1 MAELDD
7 TTKLLIGIQKDVTA
21 TKTKVEDIEAKLD
34 QVDRT
39 ESNAKK
45 ALAKA
50 IEAEHRVDQVTYIQN
65 WLIGLLVS
73 GGLLALLIYIAEKF
87 L

>member
-1 MAELDD
+1 MELDD

-39 ESNAKK
+39 ENNAKK

-50 IEAEHRVDQVTYIQN
+50 IETEHRVDRVTYIQN

>member
-1 MAELDD
+1 MVELDD

-39 ESNAKK
+39 ENNAKK

-50 IEAEHRVDQVTYIQN
+50 IETEHRVDRVTYIQN

>member
-7 TTKLLIGIQKDVTA
+7 TTKLLIGIQKDVIA
-21 TKTKVEDIEAKLD
+21 TKTKVEDIEVKLD

-39 ESNAKK
+39 ENNAKK

-50 IEAEHRVDQVTYIQN
+50 IETEHRVDQVTYIQN

>member
-39 ESNAKK
+39 ENNAKK

-50 IEAEHRVDQVTYIQN
+50 IETEHRVDRVTYIQN